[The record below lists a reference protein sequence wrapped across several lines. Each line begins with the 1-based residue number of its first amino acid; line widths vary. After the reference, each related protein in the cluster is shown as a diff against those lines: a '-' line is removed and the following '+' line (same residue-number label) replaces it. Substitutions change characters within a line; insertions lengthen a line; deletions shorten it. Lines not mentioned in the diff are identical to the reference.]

1 MTTEQM
7 LAKLKETFMNNMVNG
22 PTELDELHSELINK
36 LESELESEKNKAD
49 TEEMD
54 EETST
59 ECIPFRIH
67 NVINY
72 LRKHICPDRRKYF
85 TQDWMIKLV
94 NGYQIFEIR
103 SDVSLDSSTTA
114 FNLPDEVI
122 PEVLDFME
130 VDREH
135 KIFTKRLEALEFA
148 TEYVSKICRDL
159 IQKRLD
165 ADGLPTTNSLH
176 LINTYDYQIY
186 KATSEDIERLLCVY
200 ENCENIPSDMIYNT
214 IYVLDVYN
222 TENGIFA
229 YTSTDRNLIRR
240 FLICRQQSNIDCNTY
255 HVRIHT
261 DEDPYRCFYDTFCL
275 PIKEL
280 ENGDIDK
287 TSVYSD
293 ILSEIAESLNEYTK
307 TNYPDVHADGNFVVT
322 QFDETEQTDE
332 EYVGSIAFHGKSY
345 ENYTLHVS
353 IKKI

>member
-7 LAKLKETFMNNMVNG
+7 LTNLKETFMNNMVNG
-22 PTELDELHSELINK
+22 PTELDELHSKLINK
-36 LESELESEKNKAD
+36 LESELESETNKAD
-49 TEEMD
+49 SEEMD
-54 EETST
+54 EKT
-59 ECIPFRIH
+59 IPFRIH

-72 LRKHICPDRRKYF
+72 LRKRICPDRRKSF
-85 TQDWMIKLV
+85 TQNWMIKLV

-103 SDVSLDSSTTA
+103 SDISLDSSTTA

-122 PEVLDFME
+122 PKVDFME
-130 VDREH
+130 VDKKH

-148 TEYVSKICRDL
+148 TEYVPKICREL

-165 ADGLPTTNSLH
+165 ADGLPTTDSLH

-186 KATSEDIERLLCVY
+186 EATSEDIERLLRVY

-229 YTSTDRNLIRR
+229 YTTTDRNLIRR
-240 FLICRQQSNIDCNTY
+240 FLLCKQQSNIACNTY
-255 HVRIHT
+255 HICIHT
-261 DEDPYRCFYDTFCL
+261 DGDPYRCFYDEFCL

-287 TSVYSD
+287 NSVYSD
-293 ILSEIAESLNEYTK
+293 ILSEIADSLNEYTK

-332 EYVGSIAFHGKSY
+332 EYAGSIAFHGKSY